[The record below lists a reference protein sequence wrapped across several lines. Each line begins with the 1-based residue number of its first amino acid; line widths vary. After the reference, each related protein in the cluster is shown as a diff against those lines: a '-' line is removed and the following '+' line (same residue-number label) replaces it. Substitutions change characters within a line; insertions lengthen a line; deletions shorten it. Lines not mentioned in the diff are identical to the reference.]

1 MLKAYH
7 LQTLY
12 AESPLYALVNWIRYL
27 STWLDLLPALAVAQ
41 CQLVSSKL
49 YSTKPYYLS
58 IPDAGQ
64 AVLHVHVGYAV
75 LFAGARVVGYLNLV
89 GMRMPAAGWMMLTRP
104 TTAKKKLHYSLE
116 PWISMKKIHC
126 WKLSMRDQPPDLQES
141 PSALES
147 LLRAESNQRRSKADV
162 LLLRHPPTMAFCVIV
177 PS

>member
-27 STWLDLLPALAVAQ
+27 STWLDLLPALAVP
-41 CQLVSSKL
+41 VSISIKL

-64 AVLHVHVGYAV
+64 AALHVHVGYAV

-104 TTAKKKLHYSLE
+104 TTAKKNYITHWNLGY
-116 PWISMKKIHC
+116 
-126 WKLSMRDQPPDLQES
+126 Q
-141 PSALES
+141 
-147 LLRAESNQRRSKADV
+147 
-162 LLLRHPPTMAFCVIV
+162 
-177 PS
+177 